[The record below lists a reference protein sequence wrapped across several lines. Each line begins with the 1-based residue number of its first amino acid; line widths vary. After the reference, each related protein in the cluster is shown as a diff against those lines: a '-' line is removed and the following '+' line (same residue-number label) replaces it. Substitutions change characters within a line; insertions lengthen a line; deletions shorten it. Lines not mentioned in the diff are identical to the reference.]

1 MELWM
6 VLGGIAVV
14 AFVVMTVKSDAEK
27 NAFIDAMAL
36 MEQKE
41 QQRQWMEMMMKFQND
56 ERDDN
61 GKRSR

>member
-6 VLGGIAVV
+6 VLGGISLI

-36 MEQKE
+36 LEQKE
-41 QQRQWMEMMMKFQND
+41 QQRQWMEMMMKFPNN
-56 ERDDN
+56 ERDDD